1 MRQTLTRMTT
11 TDINRDLRDLL
22 EDLAG
27 DDDPAILAFLT
38 ETAAAWLAKSS
49 AVNGSTTRFQSVPKG
64 SGPSSNPDAL

>member
-27 DDDPAILAFLT
+27 DDDPALMAFLT
-38 ETAAAWLAKSS
+38 ETAEAWLESMR
-49 AVNGSTTRFQSVPKG
+49 VNAHQTRFREVAKVV
-64 SGPSSNPDAL
+64 GPSRIPGAL